1 MRSLRSRVC
10 LQLASALATLAN
22 VPPVWVIWW
31 RKGSPCSYDHAAI
44 HTYPFPL
51 PFNPSPIKPPSTIP
65 LAPRGS
71 QGRLGQSGKGAL
83 CAPLSCLSPTRLRND
98 ICYRL
103 ISIGSIHAL
112 ATLASARWLYA
123 LATLASVP
131 PVWSATARAAP
142 PFRNGNCSPARSV
155 ATGLGREGGLAT
167 PSPLRVA

>member
-10 LQLASALATLAN
+10 LRLASALAALAN
-22 VPPVWVIWW
+22 VPPVWVFWQ

-71 QGRLGQSGKGAL
+71 QGRLGQSGKGAR
-83 CAPLSCLSPTRLRND
+83 CAPLSCLSPTGLRND

-103 ISIGSIHAL
+103 MI
-112 ATLASARWLYA
+112 W
-123 LATLASVP
+123 
-131 PVWSATARAAP
+131 
-142 PFRNGNCSPARSV
+142 
-155 ATGLGREGGLAT
+155 ATGCTQKPKGSGLVRGA
-167 PSPLRVA
+167 VAPHTRP